1 MSDIL
6 SNIGA
11 FINSAISWI
20 TGFIAPL
27 NSATAG
33 NEAAGGT
40 LLVFIVGVPLVGLGI
55 GLLRRLIKTRG

>member
-6 SNIGA
+6 SNIGN
-11 FINSAISWI
+11 FIGSAISWI
-20 TGFIAPL
+20 TGFLAPL

-40 LLVFIVGVPLVGLGI
+40 LILFIAGVPLVGLGI